1 MFQVGDKVLYPMYG
15 AGVIEAI
22 EEKEVLGKN
31 RLYYFL
37 NIPHLR
43 MKIMIPIEKTNDLG
57 IRDVVDPDVLQKVL
71 DGLYN
76 GKTDPLSDDN
86 QRYRRDM
93 NKSKI
98 KTGDIYKG
106 TEIIRDLMRK
116 SKIKK
121 LGSEDKAMLENALRI
136 LTSEFIQVKGV
147 EKEQAINLLDEVINI

>member
-22 EEKEVLGKN
+22 EEKEVLGKKQ
-31 RLYYFL
+31 LYYFL
-37 NIPHLR
+37 NIPHIR
-43 MKIMIPIEKTNDLG
+43 MKIMIPIHKTNDLR
-57 IRDVVDPDVLQKVL
+57 IRQVVGLDVLQNVL
-71 DGLYN
+71 DDFYN
-76 GKTDPLSDDN
+76 GLTDPLSDDN

-93 NKSKI
+93 NRGKM

-116 SKIKK
+116 NKIRK
-121 LGSEDKAMLENALRI
+121 LGSEDKAMLESARQI

-147 EKEQAINLLDEVINI
+147 SRDQANCLLDKVINI